1 MIKAIFMDIDDT
13 IFDFSLCVRGA
24 FWEACAA
31 AKITAV
37 EETYQAFC
45 RIDAAL
51 WDMQK
56 AGRLTVDDVVRV
68 RASRFTEAVNA
79 STQAAAFQQAF
90 QRALS
95 AQTVFV
101 QNASSVIRSLSGRF
115 PLYAA
120 SNGMLD
126 MQLSRLKSAELLLYF
141 SDVFVSDEIGFEK
154 PDGRFF
160 TECLNRVHFRPEEVL
175 MVGDSLQSDI
185 VGAAKTGLKSCWLN
199 TAKRPNP
206 SGMVPDYEIRE
217 LPELLTLHMDD
228 E

>member
-31 AKITAV
+31 AKITAA

-45 RIDAAL
+45 RIDTAL

-141 SDVFVSDEIGFEK
+141 SDVFVSDASVHGWGVLLLPSGRSI
-154 PDGRFF
+154 DGWRQP
-160 TECLNRVHFRPEEVL
+160 TIRYRRRSKNRPEILLAEH
-175 MVGDSLQSDI
+175 GKEAES
-185 VGAAKTGLKSCWLN
+185 
-199 TAKRPNP
+199 
-206 SGMVPDYEIRE
+206 IRYGSR
-217 LPELLTLHMDD
+217 L
-228 E
+228 

>member
-31 AKITAV
+31 AKITAA

-45 RIDAAL
+45 RIDTAL

-141 SDVFVSDEIGFEK
+141 SDVFVSDEIGF
-154 PDGRFF
+154 PSGRSIDGWRQP
-160 TECLNRVHFRPEEVL
+160 TIRYRRRSKNRPEILLAEH
-175 MVGDSLQSDI
+175 GKEAES
-185 VGAAKTGLKSCWLN
+185 
-199 TAKRPNP
+199 
-206 SGMVPDYEIRE
+206 IRYGSR
-217 LPELLTLHMDD
+217 L
-228 E
+228 